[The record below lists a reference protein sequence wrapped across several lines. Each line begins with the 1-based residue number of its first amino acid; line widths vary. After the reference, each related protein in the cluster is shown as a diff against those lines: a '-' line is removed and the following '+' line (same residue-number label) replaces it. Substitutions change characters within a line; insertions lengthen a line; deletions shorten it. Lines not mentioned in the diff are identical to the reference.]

1 MIGKK
6 GRSCIPPLLFKS
18 FPNFPSTENQK
29 KDFSVKKIFRITLL
43 LSQIFLS
50 QSCFLRSLDKGM
62 IFNTSIHST
71 NDVYKHSGDNH
82 YNSYDYGI
90 NFESGPSDNSIM
102 ESYDFYSSPTF
113 DPLDPGH

>member
-1 MIGKK
+1 MGGK
-6 GRSCIPPLLFKS
+6 GVERNTTPSLFLNFSNFLLQK
-18 FPNFPSTENQK
+18 PK
-29 KDFSVKKIFRITLL
+29 KDYSVKKIFRITIL

-82 YNSYDYGI
+82 YNSYDYRL
-90 NFESGPSDNSIM
+90 NFEPGASSDSIM
-102 ESYDFYSSPTF
+102 RAYDFYSAPTF